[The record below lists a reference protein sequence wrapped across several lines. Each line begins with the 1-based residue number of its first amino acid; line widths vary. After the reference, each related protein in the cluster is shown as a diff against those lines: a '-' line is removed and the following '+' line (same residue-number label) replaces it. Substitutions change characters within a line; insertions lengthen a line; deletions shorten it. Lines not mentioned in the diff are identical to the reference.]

1 MKRILA
7 LLLAAALI
15 FGLAACKSG
24 PKPEDTVKKFFDAM
38 KTYDFETMQSCV
50 DGEFDPE
57 EMRDPREGGRT

>member
-38 KTYDFETMQSCV
+38 KAYDFETMQACV

-57 EMRDPREGGRT
+57 EMISTEED